1 MMIGILW
8 VGSEKNEPKRKTAK
22 EKIKKLL
29 LYLTDR
35 WTDKYRSAVNGDL
48 FFYPADRLK

>member
-22 EKIKKLL
+22 EKIKTVALF
-29 LYLTDR
+29 DR
-35 WTDKYRSAVNGDL
+35 
-48 FFYPADRLK
+48 